1 MDVTHSR
8 DDLTPVHL
16 GELDQ
21 VHRLLAVIAPVEVGR
36 YPGVQL
42 SRTRTGRVWTLIG
55 DGCSVDVRVAGS
67 IDGLCGPVWMNA
79 RSIRFARD
87 SARDDGWCGL
97 GIDDRRPDGHRS
109 ADSGVLSALVSGPC
123 TDARIELV
131 DRRPVLPMRPPATTD
146 VIATA
151 VSNLADLHR
160 AIVGAARVP
169 QGVTP
174 RERIT
179 ATFTVLGRSLV
190 VDCRDPY
197 GAELSAQF
205 RLHAATD
212 GDTNGE
218 VGVTV
223 DADRLQHL
231 TAQLPPGEVIVTLTR
246 NGTVWLVAGTCRVAF
261 RGDARVADPSEAS
274 GIVFLVG
281 FVEDTEEPV
290 LSFDGDCP
298 TDGVT
303 VWLESEPHEPDL
315 LERIEELHEIVWYA
329 EPEPYGVSAGDD

>member
-1 MDVTHSR
+1 MDVTHTR
-8 DDLTPVHL
+8 DDLTPVDL

-97 GIDDRRPDGHRS
+97 GVDDRRPDGKPS
-109 ADSGVLSALVSGPC
+109 KDSGAVSVLVSGPC

-131 DRRPVLPMRPPATTD
+131 DRRPVLR
-146 VIATA
+146 
-151 VSNLADLHR
+151 
-160 AIVGAARVP
+160 
-169 QGVTP
+169 
-174 RERIT
+174 
-179 ATFTVLGRSLV
+179 RSLL

-197 GAELSAQF
+197 GAELSAEF

-261 RGDARVADPSEAS
+261 RGDARVADPSQGS

-281 FVEDTEEPV
+281 FVEDTQEPV

-329 EPEPYGVSAGDD
+329 EPEPYGVSTVDD